1 MVGRERE
8 LADVNAALDAHRLVT
23 ITGLGGVGKTRL
35 AREVAS
41 QLARLGRSS
50 WFVDLAPV
58 TTLAGVVD
66 TIATRIGVGETAD
79 RDLEGAVIERLH
91 DGPNVLVLD
100 NLEHLSDERPFFARL
115 LADVPSLTILATSR
129 VALVLAGEHELRLDS
144 LAGAVDDADIEA
156 APATRLFLMR
166 ARDRGHLRTVDAR
179 DAPAVA
185 MVCRRLDGLPL
196 AIELAAAWTGVLSP
210 RAIARRIDDATL
222 PLADESRPRHVSL
235 EQVVSATLNLTSDG
249 DRQVFDR
256 LGVFVGPF
264 DDAAVAAVCDADAG
278 VLAALR
284 NLEAASLV
292 RVAPDENGEPEFTLL
307 ETVRAIAR
315 RRLEDAGSPADAE
328 ARHGAWYAQQATTA
342 ADDLRSKTFNNA
354 QASARLADPNVRVA
368 FERAVVRGDAEIAGR
383 LAAAFASYGVQAGVL
398 RESANRLR
406 TALAMDG
413 ASPGTRADLLT
424 ALLNVRGMLGEH
436 GDQAPLGRQA
446 VALAR
451 ESGSER
457 TLVRAMIALAS
468 WALVDPIELLIEAGD
483 FAERIGYAWGAA
495 AAWNNLGS
503 ALGDRD
509 RHEEAV
515 DVYGKAVLLFAAR
528 GDAAGE
534 AMALMSRAGVE
545 LQLARTADALVDVRE
560 AERKLPADGGG
571 SVAFRLWTHTTR
583 AIAEASAGLH
593 AEAAGSLAGTVD
605 TVVSLDSAA
614 EYDGWF
620 EAAAAVLAVPHPV
633 LAARCLGG
641 LDAVTQLNGS
651 PASNTRLNRRIT
663 AGLERSIG
671 RHRLEVARAS
681 GRTRDRRALFDELA
695 AAARADAARTAG
707 PYGDLTPRE
716 RRVLELLAR
725 GRTDP
730 EIGVEL
736 GIAPK
741 TASVHVANLK
751 AKLGVDTRVEAVLF
765 ARDNLRPDA

>member
-1 MVGRERE
+1 M
-8 LADVNAALDAHRLVT
+8 
-23 ITGLGGVGKTRL
+23 TR
-35 AREVAS
+35 RC
-41 QLARLGRSS
+41 R
-50 WFVDLAPV
+50 WP
-58 TTLAGVVD
+58 
-66 TIATRIGVGETAD
+66 TR
-79 RDLEGAVIERLH
+79 RQ
-91 DGPNVLVLD
+91 
-100 NLEHLSDERPFFARL
+100 
-115 LADVPSLTILATSR
+115 
-129 VALVLAGEHELRLDS
+129 
-144 LAGAVDDADIEA
+144 
-156 APATRLFLMR
+156 
-166 ARDRGHLRTVDAR
+166 
-179 DAPAVA
+179 
-185 MVCRRLDGLPL
+185 
-196 AIELAAAWTGVLSP
+196 
-210 RAIARRIDDATL
+210 
-222 PLADESRPRHVSL
+222 PRHVSL
-235 EQVVSATLNLTSDG
+235 EQVVSATLDLTSEG

-292 RVAPDENGEPEFTLL
+292 RVAADEMGEPEFTLL
-307 ETVRAIAR
+307 ETVRSIAR
-315 RRLEDAGSPADAE
+315 RRLEDAGSLADAE
-328 ARHGAWYAQQATTA
+328 ARHGAWYAARATTA

-354 QASARLADPNVRVA
+354 EASARLADPNVRRGIRAGGGTGRCRDRRAPRGGLRLVRRPGGVA
-368 FERAVVRGDAEIAGR
+368 ARVGDPAADRARDGR
-383 LAAAFASYGVQAGVL
+383 RV
-398 RESANRLR
+398 
-406 TALAMDG
+406 T
-413 ASPGTRADLLT
+413 GTRADLLT

-483 FAERIGYAWGAA
+483 LAERIGYAWGAA

-560 AERKLPADGGG
+560 AERKLPAGGGG

-593 AEAAGSLAGTVD
+593 AEAAASLAGTVD

-671 RHRLEVARAS
+671 RHRLETARA
-681 GRTRDRRALFDELA
+681 
-695 AAARADAARTAG
+695 
-707 PYGDLTPRE
+707 
-716 RRVLELLAR
+716 V
-725 GRTDP
+725 
-730 EIGVEL
+730 
-736 GIAPK
+736 
-741 TASVHVANLK
+741 
-751 AKLGVDTRVEAVLF
+751 
-765 ARDNLRPDA
+765 RPDAGPPCPLR